1 MERNEYITADDL
13 REAAARTG
21 GMVGLA
27 FVDGAITA
35 WVQGNDTFYD
45 VEVTDESPWLAL
57 KGAVEHYLQNR
68 PKPGT
73 EG

>member
-1 MERNEYITADDL
+1 MDRNDYITADDL

-21 GMVGLA
+21 GVVGLA
-27 FVDGAITA
+27 FVGGSLTA
-35 WVQGNDTFYD
+35 WVQEEDSYYD

-57 KGAVEHYLQNR
+57 QGAVERYLQDR